1 MVGMKK
7 DCALQVLESQILSQ
21 RHKLGYM
28 FSKPRHSEYPDHSR
42 LDIMLR
48 PTPTNM
54 HFDPKRV
61 YFMILEDE
69 DLELLKITYTGLP
82 QNKYRVVAGLIRIQD
97 RKGKVV
103 FAFTFGGDLQIE
115 MEEEEKICTLIS
127 TAPILQFN
135 RPPTIQ
141 FIVEV
146 EIFLAKR
153 RAFWGSTPDEFEK
166 RLASVE
172 PHILYKACLE
182 YILEKFIDSFRE
194 NSMHLKYYLQAKL
207 HILHNEHKLP
217 GYSPPLRELI

>member
-1 MVGMKK
+1 V
-7 DCALQVLESQILSQ
+7 VESMIPFH
-21 RHKLGYM
+21 RHELGYE
-28 FSKPRHSEYPDHSR
+28 FSSTIQHGQNDHTR
-42 LDIMLR
+42 LDVTLHL
-48 PTPTNM
+48 TPTEK
-54 HFDPKRV
+54 HFDPKLV
-61 YFMILEDE
+61 FFLVSDDE
-69 DLELLKITYTGLP
+69 EIEHLTITYNGLHK
-82 QNKYRVVAGLIRIQD
+82 NKYRVVAGLVRIQD

-115 MEEEEKICTLIS
+115 KEGQEKICTLIS
-127 TAPILQFN
+127 KAPILQFN
-135 RPPTIQ
+135 RPPTIR